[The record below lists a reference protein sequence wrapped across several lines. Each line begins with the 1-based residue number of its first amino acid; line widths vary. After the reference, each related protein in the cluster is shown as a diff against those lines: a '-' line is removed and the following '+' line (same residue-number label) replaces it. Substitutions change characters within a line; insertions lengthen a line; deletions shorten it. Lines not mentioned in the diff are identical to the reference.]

1 MADMNIDKKNPAQ
14 GFSTRAIHKGH
25 DPQQHH
31 GALNPPVYLNATF
44 AFEST
49 EQGQKRFLGEEPG
62 YIYSRK
68 GLTGSGL

>member
-1 MADMNIDKKNPAQ
+1 MNMDKKDTGQ

-49 EQGQKRFLGEEPG
+49 EQG
-62 YIYSRK
+62 
-68 GLTGSGL
+68 